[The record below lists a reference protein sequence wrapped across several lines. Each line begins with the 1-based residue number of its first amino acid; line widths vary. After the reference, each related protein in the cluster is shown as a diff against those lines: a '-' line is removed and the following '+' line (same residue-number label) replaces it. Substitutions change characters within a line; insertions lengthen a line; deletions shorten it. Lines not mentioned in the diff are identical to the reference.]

1 MEKVVNG
8 IVEDRGLLGLVGEL
22 SDVEREILGEAVVD
36 PDVLLKRYREAK
48 GLVNRLTERN
58 LIVELKRRDPSAWI
72 DQPPPERDPE
82 LGIGRYYAWQ
92 TPLHREAV
100 RKALE
105 TLRN

>member
-1 MEKVVNG
+1 VKN

-58 LIVELKRRDPSAWI
+58 LIVELKRRDRNTWI

-82 LGIGRYYAWQ
+82 LGIGRYSAWQ
-92 TPLHREAV
+92 TPAHGEAV
-100 RKALE
+100 RRVQEA
-105 TLRN
+105 TSR